1 MDVEPDIASNDRSP
15 PAWGGGGGD
24 AAVETTIRADLR
36 TEAEGACVSIR
47 RELRRGDE
55 VLAEHVAWRRMVVDG
70 SEDDLF
76 DAIGSLGAG
85 LAFACEAADALP
97 PGYVDALLDGLIE
110 KAVARRREEEA
121 EAAEALAEAE
131 REERASREIHVFFR
145 GDGKKPSVEMKRG
158 DQKAF
163 FKLRFGA
170 EWERERFWDWLKWQ
184 TDRYD
189 TFERQVADLG
199 IEPVRTM
206 LLNEMLVTEQRVKKL
221 GLGAGGRRPLI
232 FWRGG

>member
-1 MDVEPDIASNDRSP
+1 MDVEPDIASDCHDQHG
-15 PAWGGGGGD
+15 WGGCAGD

-36 TEAEGACVSIR
+36 IGSEGACVSIR
-47 RELRRGDE
+47 RELRQGVD
-55 VLAEHVAWRRMVVDG
+55 VLAEQVAWRRVVVDG
-70 SEDDLF
+70 SENDLF
-76 DAIGSLGAG
+76 DAVGSLGAG
-85 LAFACEAADALP
+85 LAFACEAAGSLP
-97 PGYVDALLDGLIE
+97 PGFVDALLDGLIE
-110 KAVARRREEEA
+110 EAVVRRRQDEA

-131 REERASREIHVFFR
+131 REERARREIHVFFR
-145 GDGKKPSVEMKRG
+145 GDRKKPSVEMRRG
-158 DQKAF
+158 DQPAF

-184 TDRYD
+184 TDRYES
-189 TFERQVADLG
+189 FERQVVDDG
-199 IEPVRTM
+199 IEAVRTM